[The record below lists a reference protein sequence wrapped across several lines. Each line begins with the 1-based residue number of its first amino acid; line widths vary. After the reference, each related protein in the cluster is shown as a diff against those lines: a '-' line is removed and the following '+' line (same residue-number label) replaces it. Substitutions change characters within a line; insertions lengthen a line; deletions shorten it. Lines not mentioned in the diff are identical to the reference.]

1 MPDVGQVYFIYKREY
16 QNILIDSIKY
26 CRTHKELKIYF
37 YCIMPSHIHFIT
49 YSENGSLSGILRD
62 FKSFTAKKLME
73 AIENN
78 LEESRKELLMNQF
91 RFYGSISP
99 QKQEKQFWKHDN
111 HPFYLFS
118 NKVIQQKI
126 DYIHYN
132 PVEAGFVPKGLL
144 RSKFSS

>member
-1 MPDVGQVYFIYKREY
+1 
-16 QNILIDSIKY
+16 
-26 CRTHKELKIYF
+26 
-37 YCIMPSHIHFIT
+37 MPSHIHFIT

-91 RFYGSISP
+91 RFYGSISS

-144 RSKFSS
+144 RSKFPS